1 MVYETRREAAAACD
15 YEGTAASHFSKVA
28 ILYAKDGKC
37 RKAWDMADTAR
48 TAAKCAMEAHET
60 LWALAGGD
68 LTEAEFKAFEK
79 AEIGMR
85 DAANAARAAAEAV
98 RKRNAVQHSMDP
110 ELQALCVQAGI
121 RPEGIA
127 EIMDYYRDRCDWTEQ
142 QAIEHIK
149 TLFKDGTIKAI
160 KELR

>member
-28 ILYAKDGKC
+28 IQYARDGKC

-79 AEIGMR
+79 AEIGLR
-85 DAANAARAAAEAV
+85 DASNAARVAAEAV
-98 RKRNAVQHSMDP
+98 RKQNAAQHELPP
-110 ELQALCVQAGI
+110 ELEALCKESGV
-121 RPEGIA
+121 RSEGIKA
-127 EIMDYYRDRCDWTEQ
+127 LMRYYTDKCDWTEQ

-149 TLFKDGTIKAI
+149 AMFADGTIAALTDLK
-160 KELR
+160 

>member
-28 ILYAKDGKC
+28 IKYARDGKC

-68 LTEAEFKAFEK
+68 LTETEFKAFEK
-79 AEIGMR
+79 AEIGMC

-98 RKRNAVQHSMDP
+98 RKRNAEQRSMDP
-110 ELQALCVQAGI
+110 G
-121 RPEGIA
+121 
-127 EIMDYYRDRCDWTEQ
+127 M
-142 QAIEHIK
+142 
-149 TLFKDGTIKAI
+149 
-160 KELR
+160 